1 MCRRAPLVCILL
13 VLVAAAGVSTPAQ
26 EPSAAPPALSEVEL
40 LRIQALELTLE
51 NLSLRLD
58 AVRREADGYLRTLQ
72 RPGFELVKVPDAQGV
87 LRWAYRP
94 AAEGSRP

>member
-26 EPSAAPPALSEVEL
+26 EPAAAPPILTEVEQ

-58 AVRREADGYLRTLQ
+58 AVRRDAAAYLRALQ
-72 RPGFELVKVPDAQGV
+72 RPGFELIKVPDAQGV
-87 LRWAYRP
+87 LRWTYR
-94 AAEGSRP
+94 AAPREGER